1 MIKNR
6 FSSKKR
12 VSDEMSLQI
21 TSMADIFTII
31 LVFLLKSY
39 ATSAINVT
47 PSQGTVL
54 PVAQGSETQVE
65 ALKIE
70 ISQGG
75 IQVEQKPVT
84 ALQDFHFGKG
94 DLLENGSSTSLNK
107 VLEGERKRQEMI
119 SKANTDV
126 KADAKILVIA
136 DQKTPYSTIKS
147 VLASAAINGYTD
159 FKLAVVRKGD

>member
-6 FSSKKR
+6 FASKKR
-12 VSDEMSLQI
+12 VNDEMSLQI

-39 ATSAINVT
+39 ATSAINIT
-47 PSQGTVL
+47 PAKGTVL
-54 PVAQGSETQVE
+54 PVAQAGESQIE

-70 ISQGG
+70 ISATA
-75 IQVEQKPVT
+75 IQVESKPAST
-84 ALQDFHFGKG
+84 LDNFHFGKG
-94 DLLENGSSTSLNK
+94 ELLQNGSVTSLNT
-107 VLEGERKRQEMI
+107 VLESERKRQEMI
-119 SKANTDV
+119 SKANPDV

-147 VLASAAINGYTD
+147 VLASAAVNGYTD
-159 FKLAVVRKGD
+159 FKLAVVRKE